1 MFKFLY
7 KVFFA
12 PHITR
17 YTLPTLRITF
27 LNGRK
32 ITVEPAHY
40 HRNYLTEKD
49 EPWNYF
55 YCDDGFLFGRYPL
68 VSIQEVV
75 VVSEKA
81 REVAHRCDPLFLP
94 ARIHKDELPSG
105 AKLVYRKRKG
115 VQIAEG

>member
-7 KVFFA
+7 KLFFA
-12 PHITR
+12 PHVTR
-17 YTLPTLRITF
+17 YTLPTLRIIF
-27 LNGRK
+27 NNGRK
-32 ITVEPAHY
+32 VTVEPAHY

-49 EPWNYF
+49 EPWNDF
-55 YCDDGFLFGRYPL
+55 YCDGGFLLGRYPL

-81 REVAHRCDPLFLP
+81 REVTHRCDPFFLP
-94 ARIHKDELPSG
+94 GRIHKDELPSG

-115 VQIAEG
+115 VQIAEE